1 MSIFKKTKK
10 NTEVKKNKEVVAVS
24 DSSKK
29 NVSKQDLTWVIKK
42 PRITE
47 KGAILAGE
55 NSVYTFNLHQDANKK
70 LVSQAI
76 QLIYKV
82 TPIKIGISAIKTKK
96 VRRKG
101 GIGKKSGGKKAYV
114 YLKKGDKI
122 DFV

>member
-10 NTEVKKNKEVVAVS
+10 NTE
-24 DSSKK
+24 D
-29 NVSKQDLTWVIKK
+29 NVSKETKSVDTKKVISKKDLTWVIKK

-55 NSVYTFNLHQDANKK
+55 KNVYTFNLHQDANKK
-70 LVSQAI
+70 EVAEAI
-76 QLIYKV
+76 EIIYKV
-82 TPIKIGISAIKTKK
+82 KPTKIRISAIKPKT

-101 GIGKKSGGKKAYV
+101 GLGKKSGGKKAYV

-122 DFV
+122 EFV